1 MHQSFSLGRVAG
13 MKIGANWTL
22 IIVVWLIAWSL
33 ADTQLPETVPGHSH
47 VAYWAVG
54 VGAAV
59 GFFVCLLAHELSHSV
74 VARRHGI
81 EVEGI
86 VLWLFGGVS
95 QLKADAAT
103 ADVELRV
110 AAAGPAMSIAIA
122 LGFFGVTRILDA
134 SASQPLLAAGL
145 GWLGWMNGILAVFNL
160 VPAFP
165 LDGGRVLRAWL
176 WQRSGDKSK
185 ATMSAANAGR
195 MFAYALIGFG
205 VLQFAGGNTLGGLW
219 SVFLGWFLLAAATA
233 EATQS
238 IVETEL
244 SGVRVRDAMT
254 SDPVVVP
261 AGTTI
266 EALIDTWLFSHRCS
280 TFPVVGG
287 SGGVV
292 GLITLARVKQVPLG
306 RRGSTYV
313 SDVACPANEIVSCG
327 PDDPLIAV
335 IARMNASVDQRALV
349 FDGGRLVGIVSPS
362 DAARTI
368 QHAQLSH
375 RG

>member
-1 MHQSFSLGRVAG
+1 MHQSFSLGRIAG
-13 MKIGANWTL
+13 MKVGANWTL
-22 IIVVWLIAWSL
+22 VIVVWLISWSL
-33 ADTQLPETVPGHSH
+33 ADTQLPETVPGYGRI
-47 VAYWAVG
+47 AYWAVG

-59 GFFVCLLAHELSHSV
+59 GFFACLLAHELSHSI

-81 EVEGI
+81 EVDGI

-95 QLKADAAT
+95 QLKGDAAT
-103 ADVELRV
+103 AEVELRV
-110 AAAGPAMSIAIA
+110 AAAGPAMSAAIT
-122 LGFFGVTRILDA
+122 LGFFALTRILDA
-134 SASQPLLAAGL
+134 SGTQPLLAAGL
-145 GWLGWMNGILAVFNL
+145 GWLGWMNGILAAFNL

-165 LDGGRVLRAWL
+165 LDGGRVLRALL
-176 WQRSGDKSK
+176 WRRSGDKAQ

-195 MFAYALIGFG
+195 IFAYVLIAFG

-244 SGVRVRDAMT
+244 AGVRVRDAMT
-254 SDPVVVP
+254 PDPVVVP
-261 AGTTI
+261 VGTTV
-266 EALIDTWLFSHRCS
+266 EELIDSWLFSHRCS
-280 TFPVVGG
+280 TFPIVGS
-287 SGGVV
+287 SGTVV
-292 GLITLARVKQVPLG
+292 GLITLARVKTVAFG
-306 RRGSTYV
+306 ARATTHV
-313 SDVACPANEIVSCG
+313 VDVACPANEIVSCG
-327 PDDPLIAV
+327 PDEPLVTV
-335 IARMNASVDQRALV
+335 IARMNASADQRALV